1 MNESKFL
8 KLNLKD
14 LAKSAIIAGLTVV
27 VTGAITILS
36 AITDS
41 TGQLPTLEDFCK
53 LLASGGI
60 AGGIYLLKNLLSNEN
75 NEFLK
80 G

>member
-41 TGQLPTLEDFCK
+41 AGQLPTLQDFGK
-53 LLASGGI
+53 LLISGLI

-75 NEFLK
+75 NQFLK

>member
-36 AITDS
+36 AITDA
-41 TGQLPTLEDFCK
+41 TGQLPTLEDFGK
-53 LLASGGI
+53 LVISGLI
-60 AGGIYLLKNLLSNEN
+60 AGSIYLLKNLLSNEN

>member
-41 TGQLPTLEDFCK
+41 AGQLPT
-53 LLASGGI
+53 AQI
-60 AGGIYLLKNLLSNEN
+60 LLKN
-75 NEFLK
+75 
-80 G
+80 

>member
-36 AITDS
+36 AITDA
-41 TGQLPTLEDFCK
+41 TGQLPTLEDFGK
-53 LLASGGI
+53 LLISGLI
-60 AGGIYLLKNLLSNEN
+60 AGSIYLLKNLLSNEN

>member
-14 LAKSAIIAGLTVV
+14 LTKSAIIAGLTVV
-27 VTGAITILS
+27 VTGAITILT
-36 AITDS
+36 AITDAA
-41 TGQLPTLEDFCK
+41 GQLPTLEDFGK
-53 LLASGGI
+53 LLLSGLI

-75 NEFLK
+75 KEFLK

>member
-41 TGQLPTLEDFCK
+41 AGQLPTLEDFGK
-53 LLASGGI
+53 LLLSGLI
-60 AGGIYLLKNLLSNEN
+60 AGAIYLLKNLLSNEN
-75 NEFLK
+75 KDFLK

>member
-36 AITDS
+36 AITDA

-53 LLASGGI
+53 LLISGLI

-75 NEFLK
+75 NQFLK

>member
-1 MNESKFL
+1 MKESKFL

-36 AITDS
+36 AITDA
-41 TGQLPTLEDFCK
+41 TGQLPTLEDFSK
-53 LLASGGI
+53 LLISGLI
-60 AGGIYLLKNLLSNEN
+60 AGAIYLLKNLLSNEN

>member
-8 KLNLKD
+8 KLNFKD

-36 AITDS
+36 AITDA
-41 TGQLPTLEDFCK
+41 TGQLPTLQDFYK
-53 LLASGGI
+53 LLTSGLV
-60 AGGIYLLKNLLSNEN
+60 AGAIYLLKNFLSNEN
-75 NEFLK
+75 NQFFK
-80 G
+80 S